1 MPKHTVFWE
10 EFKCAQM
17 LGLLCFEEIS
27 DASSQLQE
35 VIHMRWVWKQMWAY
49 FPVFDLV
56 DSSQKANP
64 KLES

>member
-1 MPKHTVFWE
+1 
-10 EFKCAQM
+10 M